1 MRPIPAAEME
11 ARMQFVVVTLNVKAC
26 RIVCVDGPFTIAL
39 SAQEYAD
46 AANKGFE
53 ERNTLQYKASV
64 QVITKP

>member
-1 MRPIPAAEME
+1 
-11 ARMQFVVVTLNVKAC
+11 MQFVVVTLNVKAC
-26 RIVCVDGPFTIAL
+26 RIVCVDGPFTVAL

-64 QVITKP
+64 QVIMKP